1 MRFSKYLVAAAMAF
15 FTLTASSQSSAV
27 RGVVVDA
34 QGEAIIG
41 ATIKLKNGKAL
52 GATDVDG
59 RFTLSSVKPG
69 EKIEITYVGMKPQ
82 VVTVSSNMKITL
94 VSDEQLLEEV
104 VVTAFGVC
112 RFGCGGSSQDH
123 RDQAAHQC
131 DERLARRGCR
141 CADGEQQRRPNSN
154 AIDSRARLQQH
165 QCRQGPSD
173 CG

>member
-1 MRFSKYLVAAAMAF
+1 MLSLVLSNYKTKNMRFSKYLVAAAMAF

-94 VSDEQLLEEV
+94 VSDE
-104 VVTAFGVC
+104 
-112 RFGCGGSSQDH
+112 
-123 RDQAAHQC
+123 
-131 DERLARRGCR
+131 
-141 CADGEQQRRPNSN
+141 
-154 AIDSRARLQQH
+154 
-165 QCRQGPSD
+165 
-173 CG
+173 